1 LNLKFKVASFY
12 QFKNIPHITDLHIS
26 LKKFCEI
33 NKLLGTIL
41 IAPEGINGTL
51 AGLPDSVDKFINY
64 AKTLEFACL
73 NIKYSESTQMPFYRI
88 KIKIKSEIISFH
100 KAPVKFTP
108 QKGISIDPDK
118 WNELIE
124 QPDVVTID
132 VRNQFETEIGNFDNA
147 IDPKTQ
153 SFVEFKKYIDTEL
166 INDKDQ
172 KIAMYCTGGI
182 RCEKASKYMKSI
194 GFKNI
199 YLLNGGILKYLEH
212 LSNHESAWNGE
223 CFVFDNRV
231 AVTHDLNQGSYEICH
246 GCNNP
251 ISGSDKLSDK
261 FEKDVSCP
269 NCYDLSTDIKK
280 NSSRERSKQINLA
293 RERKTHNV
301 YIPTLIEDY

>member
-1 LNLKFKVASFY
+1 VNLNFKITSFY
-12 QFKNIPHITDLHIS
+12 QFKNLTNLPDLHKS
-26 LKKFCEI
+26 LKTFCARY
-33 NKLLGTIL
+33 KLLGIIL

-64 AKTLEFACL
+64 AKTLEFTCL

-88 KIKIKSEIISFH
+88 KIKIKNEIISFY
-100 KAPVKFTP
+100 KAPFKFTP

-124 QPDVVTID
+124 QPDVLTID
-132 VRNQFETEIGNFDNA
+132 VRNQFETKIGNFDNA

-153 SFVEFKKYIDTEL
+153 SFVQFKKYIDTEL

-199 YLLNGGILKYLEH
+199 YLLNGGILKYLEQVP
-212 LSNHESAWNGE
+212 NHESAWNGE

-231 AVTHDLNQGSYEICH
+231 AVTHDLNQGTYEVCH

-251 ISGSDKLSDK
+251 ISVSDKLSDK

-269 NCYDLSTDIKK
+269 YCYHISTDMKK
-280 NSSRERSKQINLA
+280 NRSRERSKQINLA
-293 RERKTHNV
+293 RERKTQNI
-301 YIPTLIEDY
+301 YLPTPIEYY